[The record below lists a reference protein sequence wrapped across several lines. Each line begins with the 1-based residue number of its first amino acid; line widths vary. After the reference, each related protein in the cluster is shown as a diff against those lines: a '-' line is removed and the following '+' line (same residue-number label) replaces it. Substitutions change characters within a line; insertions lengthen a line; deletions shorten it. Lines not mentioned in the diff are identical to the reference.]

1 MKSYFD
7 IVHDGGS
14 GIHAQIE
21 EQQAKIARS
30 LSGVRRILAVGSG
43 KGGVGKSTLAL
54 QIASALGESGHEIA
68 VLDADL
74 NGPCQARLAGLR
86 DVTAI
91 PGERG
96 LAMPRT
102 ASGVGV
108 ISLGSFLPDARSLSF
123 ESVASGESHLWRATK
138 EFAMFGEIL
147 ASVDWGDLDCLILD
161 LPPGAERTSQY
172 AEFFGERAA
181 FVLVS
186 VPSAVARDVV
196 ARSVSALRT
205 LDAKILGYVEN
216 MKGYCCAE
224 CGTIR
229 PLFAES
235 EKRDLGIP
243 CLGSVPFDPELAA
256 ACDEGRVFPRD
267 RDRPTSRA
275 IRDVAANVYR
285 ALEAS

>member
-1 MKSYFD
+1 MKSYYD

-14 GIHAQIE
+14 GIHAQIQS
-21 EQQAKIARS
+21 QQAKIAGS
-30 LSGVRRILAVGSG
+30 LSGIRRILAVGSG
-43 KGGVGKSTLAL
+43 KGGVGKSTLTL
-54 QIASALGESGHEIA
+54 QIALALRERGAEIA

-86 DVTAI
+86 DAIAI
-91 PGERG
+91 PSERG
-96 LAMPRT
+96 LVMPRT

-108 ISLGSFLPDARSLSF
+108 VSVGSFLPDARALDF
-123 ESVASGESHLWRATK
+123 DTVAQGESHLWRATK

-147 ASVDWGDLDCLILD
+147 ASVDWGDLDCLVLD

-172 AEFFGERAA
+172 AEFFGDRVA

-186 VPSAVARDVV
+186 VPSDVARDVV
-196 ARSVSALRT
+196 ARSVTALRARNAT
-205 LDAKILGYVEN
+205 ILGYVEN
-216 MKGYCCAE
+216 MKGYCCPG
-224 CGTIR
+224 CGEIR

-235 EKRDLGIP
+235 GKLDLGIP

-267 RDRPTSRA
+267 RPTFRA
-275 IRDVAANVYR
+275 IRDVAESVHA
-285 ALEAS
+285 ALEAA